1 MMKKRI
7 FYLPCV
13 LLLIVLLILPCAAAA
28 EADTDA
34 AATAVS
40 QTELSEYAGAENPET
55 DAPVTEESG
64 ILSGI
69 SGMIL
74 PGVIFFG
81 AVAVGYFMGKRFKKK
96 I

>member
-13 LLLIVLLILPCAAAA
+13 LLLSVLLILPCTAAA

-40 QTELSEYAGAENPET
+40 QTEMSEYAGAGNTEAE
-55 DAPVTEESG
+55 APVAEENG
-64 ILSGI
+64 MLSGI